1 MLNLATQRNSP
12 ARSTKSTRS
21 HFLVVLS
28 LLVSIWFQVLF
39 HSPPGVLFTFPSRYY
54 TLSVIRSYLALGDGP
69 PAFPPNFSCS
79 MVLWILT
86 ILNSVSTTRIL
97 RSSSALSNALRLLR
111 PIRFVSPNPSRIST
125 WGLGS
130 YPFARHYSG
139 NRCFTF
145 SSSGYLDV
153 SVPRVPLRTLSIH
166 LRIPYISIRCVPAF
180 GYLRINAHL
189 QLPAAFRSLS
199 RPSSALSAKASSIR
213 SSSLNHSEITLVTP

>member
-1 MLNLATQRNSP
+1 
-12 ARSTKSTRS
+12 
-21 HFLVVLS
+21 
-28 LLVSIWFQVLF
+28 
-39 HSPPGVLFTFPSRYY
+39 
-54 TLSVIRSYLALGDGP
+54 
-69 PAFPPNFSCS
+69 

-97 RSSSALSNALRLLR
+97 RSSSALSNALRLLC

-166 LRIPYISIRCVPAF
+166 VRIPYISIRCVPAF

-199 RPSSALSAKASSIR
+199 RPSSRLMPRHPPYALISLISVRSASFFQSQPLFPFGFFSWPVLFKLITRHSFKYIFVVR
-213 SSSLNHSEITLVTP
+213 IWYIYSLLCYIFLCVFSFYMQLSMCVLAFKRV